1 MKKNII
7 TRIMA
12 AVAFVGAVTVSQ
24 HAAAQTDDK
33 VWSIGPE
40 LGINLAKFGDD
51 ASESDFKTGILGGG
65 FITYSIR
72 NTHAFTGKVLFSQK
86 GAKDG
91 DDKQRMDYIEVPVIV
106 RLFFNRDGAFRPN
119 IFAGPSFGFLT
130 GVRSKEGDGDYVKL
144 DNYGDFYNTFDLGVT
159 AGLGFNYECSPGTRI
174 LIDARYTHGLTDISK
189 ASNSSIIN
197 QAIGITAGI
206 SFGI

>member
-7 TRIMA
+7 TLIMA
-12 AVAFVGAVTVSQ
+12 AMAFAGAVVLPQ
-24 HAAAQTDDK
+24 HASAQDDER

-40 LGINLAKFGDD
+40 LGINLAKYGDD
-51 ASESDFKTGILGGG
+51 ASDTDFKTGILGGG

-91 DDKQRMDYIEVPVIV
+91 DEKQTLNYVEVPVIV

-119 IFAGPSFGFLT
+119 LFAGPSFGFLT

-144 DNYGDFYNTFDLGVT
+144 DDYGDFYNTFDLGVT

-174 LIDARYTHGLTDISK
+174 LIDARYTHGLNDISK
-189 ASNSSIIN
+189 SSSVSVIN

>member
-1 MKKNII
+1 MKKSII
-7 TRIMA
+7 TFIMS
-12 AVAFVGAVTVSQ
+12 VMAFACVVVLPQ
-24 HAAAQTDDK
+24 HALAQDDK

-40 LGINLAKFGDD
+40 LGINLAKYGDD
-51 ASESDFKTGILGGG
+51 ASDTDFKTGILGGG

-91 DDKQRMDYIEVPVIV
+91 DEKQTLNYVEVPIIV

-119 IFAGPSFGFLT
+119 LFVGPSFGFLT
-130 GVRSKEGDGDYVKL
+130 GVRNKAGDGDYVKL
-144 DNYGDFYNTFDLGVT
+144 EDYSDFYNTFDLGVT

-189 ASNSSIIN
+189 SGSVSSIN
-197 QAIGITAGI
+197 QAIGITAGV

>member
-7 TRIMA
+7 TLITSAM
-12 AVAFVGAVTVSQ
+12 AFVGTVVLPQ
-24 HAAAQTDDK
+24 HASAQEGNR
-33 VWSIGPE
+33 VWSVGPE

-51 ASESDFKTGILGGG
+51 GSDSDFKTGILGGG
-65 FITYSIR
+65 FVTYSIR
-72 NTHAFTGKVLFSQK
+72 NTHAFTGKVLLSQK

-91 DDKQRMDYIEVPVIV
+91 DKKWTMNYVEVPVVV

-119 IFAGPSFGFLT
+119 VFTGPSFGFLA
-130 GVRSKEGDGDYVKL
+130 GVRTKEGDDDYVKV
-144 DNYGDFYNTFDLGVT
+144 DNYSDAYNTFDLGVT
-159 AGLGFNYECSPGTRI
+159 AGLGFNYQCSPGTRI

-189 ASNSSIIN
+189 ASNTSLIN

>member
-1 MKKNII
+1 MKKNLI
-7 TRIMA
+7 TLIMSA
-12 AVAFVGAVTVSQ
+12 AAFVGAVILPQQAS
-24 HAAAQTDDK
+24 AQDDR

-40 LGINLAKFGDD
+40 LGVNLAKFGDD
-51 ASESDFKTGILGGG
+51 ASDSDFKTGILGGG
-65 FITYSIR
+65 FVTYSIR

-91 DDKQRMDYIEVPVIV
+91 NRKQSMDYVEVPVIV

-119 IFAGPSFGFLT
+119 VFAGPSFGFLT
-130 GVRSKEGDGDYVKL
+130 GVRSKVGDGDYEKL
-144 DNYGDFYNTFDLGVT
+144 KNYSDAYNTFDLGVT
-159 AGLGFNYECSPGTRI
+159 AGVGFNYECSPGTRI

-189 ASNSSIIN
+189 ASNVSIIN